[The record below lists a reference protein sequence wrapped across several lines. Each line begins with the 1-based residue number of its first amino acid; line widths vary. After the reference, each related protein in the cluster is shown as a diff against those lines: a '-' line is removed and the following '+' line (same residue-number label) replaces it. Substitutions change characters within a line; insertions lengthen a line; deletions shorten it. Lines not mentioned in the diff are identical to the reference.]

1 MKFTE
6 TDKNLFEQVANAL
19 SIKGWHISTYDIVEV
34 LQIYDI
40 ISSRKDI
47 SRAEGASKYVVVF
60 NDKEYV
66 LKWSGDDSVLM
77 ESVIYQRA
85 VDKGISFLFPET
97 ILLGEFHGIY
107 YSIQQ
112 KIDYSAA
119 RIPTKDRSRYA
130 RMTKTVTDD
139 IFRKMENGFQVPNCH
154 YNRDLNRTWAK
165 VFISLYGKAIAK
177 KLCTFIQENRI
188 NDLHASNIG
197 FCNYKPILLD
207 FCGYENDIISSEN
220 Y

>member
-6 TDKNLFEQVANAL
+6 ADRSLFEQAVNTL
-19 SIKGWHISTYDIVEV
+19 SAKGCNIPTRDIVNI
-34 LQIYDI
+34 LQINNI
-40 ISSRKDI
+40 ISNREDI
-47 SRAEGASKYVVVF
+47 SRAEGASKYVIVF

-66 LKWSGDDSVLM
+66 LKWSEDDSVFM

-130 RMTKTVTDD
+130 KMTKTVTDD
-139 IFRKMENGFQVPNCH
+139 IFRKMEDGFQVPNCH
-154 YNRDLNRTWAK
+154 YNRDLHRTWAK

-177 KLCTFIQENRI
+177 KLCAFVRENRI
-188 NDLHASNIG
+188 NDLHANNIG

-207 FCGYENDIISSEN
+207 FCGYENDLISSEN

>member
-1 MKFTE
+1 MEFTK
-6 TDKNLFEQVANAL
+6 TDRNLFEQAVNDL
-19 SIKGWHISTYDIVEV
+19 SIEGCYLSTHEIVKI
-34 LQIYDI
+34 LQNNNI
-40 ISSRKDI
+40 ISNREDI

-60 NDKEYV
+60 SKKEYV
-66 LKWSGDDSVLM
+66 LKWSEDDSVLI

-107 YSIQQ
+107 YSVQQ
-112 KIDYSAA
+112 KIDYPAA
-119 RIPTKDRSRYA
+119 RIPMKDRSRYA
-130 RMTKTVTDD
+130 KMTKTVTDD

-154 YNRDLNRTWAK
+154 YNRDLHRTWAK

-177 KLCTFIQENRI
+177 KLCAFIQENRI
-188 NDLHASNIG
+188 NDLHANNIG
-197 FCNYKPILLD
+197 FCDHKPILLD
-207 FCGYENDIISSEN
+207 FCGYENDLISKS